1 MKNKILVSIFIL
13 SLLFLLPTPLFSLE
27 QRTQTEQ
34 YFMVEYSIGEQSVWN
49 NSIPLNVYITPKSN
63 FSKVEITFNHGAIT
77 EVRYTGPQFFPVN
90 AGETYQVQARVYPK
104 EQGIHHITI
113 NSIAWEYDTNYTSST
128 SANIQI
134 DENLQIVPQTQT
146 YKTLNTL
153 KYVLI
158 VFILIAIIAI
168 TYFLVIKNLG
178 KIKKWLEPEY

>member
-1 MKNKILVSIFIL
+1 MKNKTYITIFIL
-13 SLLFLLPTPLFSLE
+13 TLFFLLPGQIYSFDESTS
-27 QRTQTEQ
+27 TEQ
-34 YFMVEYSIGEQSVWN
+34 YFKVEYSLGEQSVWN
-49 NSIPLNVYITPKSN
+49 NSIPLDVYITPKSN
-63 FSKVEITFNHGAIT
+63 FTKVEVTFNHGAIT

-104 EQGIHHITI
+104 EQGVHHVTI

-146 YKTLNTL
+146 YKTLNVL

-158 VFILIAIIAI
+158 IFIVIAIIVLS
-168 TYFLVIKNLG
+168 YFLVMKNLE

>member
-1 MKNKILVSIFIL
+1 MKNKTIITIFIL
-13 SLLFLLPTPLFSLE
+13 TLFFLFPARIHSVD
-27 QRTQTEQ
+27 QSSTTEQ
-34 YFMVEYSIGEQSVWN
+34 YFRVEYTLGEQSVWN

-63 FSKVEITFNHGAIT
+63 FSKVEVTFNYGAIT

-113 NSIAWEYDTNYTSST
+113 NAIAWEYDTNYTSSA

-134 DENLQIVPQTQT
+134 DENLQIMPQTQT
-146 YKTLNTL
+146 YKTLNVL

-158 VFILIAIIAI
+158 IFIVIAIIVI
-168 TYFLVIKNLG
+168 SYFLIIKNLE